1 MPRYAAFFM
10 FMMLASVGLPGT
22 SGFVGEMLVLVGA
35 WNRADWV
42 AILAATG
49 LILGACYML
58 WLYRRVV
65 FGRAEKPEIFELEA
79 LSGRE
84 FLIFIPLTIFVLWF
98 GIYPSTLLDIMELA
112 VTDVLGQIGPQQTAL
127 K

>member
-1 MPRYAAFFM
+1 M

-35 WNRADWV
+35 WEASHWV

-65 FGRAEKPEIFELEA
+65 FGRAEKPEILEMVA
-79 LSGRE
+79 LDRRE
-84 FLIFIPLTIFVLWF
+84 VMIFVPLTILVLWF
-98 GIYPSTLLDIMELA
+98 GIYPATLLDVMAYTVSDIMANVASDLS
-112 VTDVLGQIGPQQTAL
+112 IQTVMR
-127 K
+127 

>member
-1 MPRYAAFFM
+1 
-10 FMMLASVGLPGT
+10 
-22 SGFVGEMLVLVGA
+22 
-35 WNRADWV
+35 
-42 AILAATG
+42 
-49 LILGACYML
+49 ML